1 MVETFRWLI
10 HSVES
15 ILVVCRA
22 RADRLEREIEPDAH
36 LHARIAT
43 CFRFVIGDL
52 LSSAIHRHLSS
63 IFFLSFVY
71 KNIIYIYF
79 FSSFFF
85 FFWYFLSFIFFPL
98 FFLFLFL
105 SVSRG
110 FWMFECDHG
119 VEQLQQLRRIHLNPF
134 RSHSSSFS
142 SAESLPSEILGTE
155 SRCRRGSIQAPHSS
169 RNYANKLLCCNATNA
184 SNLDLLASPIT
195 PLDSFAS
202 NNLC

>member
-71 KNIIYIYF
+71 KNIIYIFFFHLF
-79 FSSFFF
+79 FSFFGTFCLSFSSLFSFSFFF
-85 FFWYFLSFIFFPL
+85 SLSP
-98 FFLFLFL
+98 
-105 SVSRG
+105 VA
-110 FWMFECDHG
+110 FECLNVITALNNSNNYDEFIWIHSDPIRVHFPVLNHCRLKFSEPSRDA
-119 VEQLQQLRRIHLNPF
+119 VEGPF
-134 RSHSSSFS
+134 RRPTLRAIMQTNSCV
-142 SAESLPSEILGTE
+142 AMQQTPAI
-155 SRCRRGSIQAPHSS
+155 SI
-169 RNYANKLLCCNATNA
+169 Y
-184 SNLDLLASPIT
+184 
-195 PLDSFAS
+195 
-202 NNLC
+202 